1 LPSHSLKEYLER
13 YRNEYPKDVLVF
25 DEVDVNYEPTAYYRA
40 LEAKNPVIWFKK
52 VRSFDDY
59 EFVTNVLGSFE
70 RMAFAVG
77 CAVDQL
83 YEKWHEIISYSGEVS
98 VRDSKAPV
106 KEQMAFGDE
115 VDLSHIPAPKHFIS
129 DGSNAGFGNYVSSG
143 LVVARDPSDHST
155 VNMSFAR
162 MQIIG
167 KRKYAFDTGSRG
179 HFSTYIEKAKKLGVS
194 LPVSVVIGA
203 HPLYYMLAASFVEN
217 EYSKAAKVLDS
228 DYVYGEINDDIP
240 IPADSEVVIE
250 SEVALNEHFDEGPFA
265 EFTGYMVSGSTGDVA
280 YVKSILR
287 KHRPIY
293 YDICPANSNEHVGL
307 FTMPRNASITRA
319 IEEFMPPGIE
329 YSIEWPKSAAH
340 FLALCSLSKLV
351 SGLAKQV
358 GLALLGLDPLFS
370 RIVIVNQGETEL
382 DLEQLLVNLAT
393 EVTRDRSNVD
403 IISQVYSIRLDQT
416 LMPEETVGKMI
427 IVTKNGID
435 NHPSRYSKIVENRNK
450 VRLVIEG
457 FPSSDVVFSHERVYD
472 AKVNVIFDEDIDL
485 IDRAQLVW
493 AFGTRVVPDRDVLL
507 SEDKGNITIWASKK
521 DLKIPTIPETVTK
534 HVASRVQEFLT
545 A

>member
-13 YRNEYPKDVLVF
+13 YRNEYPNNVLVF

-40 LEAKNPVIWFKK
+40 LEDRNPVIWFKK

-59 EFVTNVLGSFE
+59 ELVTNMLGSYE
-70 RMAFAVG
+70 RMAFAIG
-77 CAVDQL
+77 CSVDQL
-83 YEKWHEIISYSGEVS
+83 YEKWNEIVSYSGEVNI
-98 VRDSKAPV
+98 RESKAPV
-106 KEQMAFGDE
+106 KEQVAFGDD
-115 VDLSHIPAPKHFIS
+115 VDLSNIPAPKHFIS

-143 LVVARDPSDHST
+143 LVVARDPGDHSI

-203 HPLYYMLAASFVEN
+203 HPLYYMLGASFVEN
-217 EYSKAAKVLDS
+217 EYSKAARVLDS

-240 IPADSEVVIE
+240 VPADSEVVIE
-250 SEVALNEHFDEGPFA
+250 SEVALNEHFDEGPFT
-265 EFTGYMVSGSTGDVA
+265 EFTGYTVSGSTGNVA

-287 KHRPIY
+287 KRKPIY

-307 FTMPRNASITRA
+307 FTMPRNAAITRV
-319 IEEFMPPGIE
+319 IKEFMPPGIE
-329 YSIEWPKSAAH
+329 YSIEWPNGAAH
-340 FLALCSLSKLV
+340 FLALCSINKLV

-370 RIVIVNQGETEL
+370 RIVIVNEGETEL
-382 DLEQLLVNLAT
+382 DLEKLLVNLAA
-393 EVTRDRSNVD
+393 EGAKDRVNVD
-403 IISQVYSIRLDQT
+403 IISQVYFIRLDQT
-416 LMPEETVGKMI
+416 LMPRETVGKMI

-435 NHPSRYSKIVENRNK
+435 NQPSRYSKTVENRHR
-450 VRLVIEG
+450 VRLEVEG
-457 FPSSDVVFSHERVYD
+457 SPSSDVVFSHERVYD

-485 IDRAQLVW
+485 TNRAQLVW
-493 AFGTRVVPDRDVLL
+493 AFGTRVVPDRDVLF
-507 SEDKGNITIWASKK
+507 SEDKGNVTIWASKK
-521 DLKIPTIPETVTK
+521 QLKIPAIPETVTNR
-534 HVASRVQEFLT
+534 VASLLQKSMGT
-545 A
+545 